1 MAGFERE
8 AQAVWEGGLATGSGR
23 VTAGSG
29 AVSDLA
35 VSWGARVERPD
46 GMTSPEELI
55 AEAHA
60 ACYAMALSNV
70 LGEAGSPPERLTV
83 RAIVSAELGD
93 EGLAIKTSEL
103 SVVGRVPGVS
113 ADEFAR
119 LAEEADRGCPV
130 SNALRGSLEI
140 RVRAELE
147 PEEER
152 L

>member
-8 AQAVWEGGLATGSGR
+8 AQAVWEGGLAKGSGS
-23 VTAGSG
+23 VTGGSG
-29 AVSDLA
+29 AVADLP

-60 ACYAMALSNV
+60 ACYAMAFSNV
-70 LGEAGSPPERLTV
+70 LDNAGNPPERLSV
-83 RAIVSAELGD
+83 RAVVSAELGD

-103 SVVGRVPGVS
+103 NVVGRVPGVS
-113 ADEFAR
+113 PDEFGR

-147 PEEER
+147 S
-152 L
+152 